1 MVFPPERAYRIADT
15 RHEIFD
21 GMGAF
26 LNGAR
31 WNSRGRRIIY
41 ASDSFAGALLEV
53 LVRTRIGRIPRRQA
67 WIEIEIPKNASV
79 EELDGRELPW
89 WLEKNSVTARRFG
102 DEWHGQRRTLLLI
115 VPSVAAGGVG
125 RNILINQDHPEF
137 PSLRAGAARP
147 VIWDERLF
155 SS

>member
-1 MVFPPERAYRIADT
+1 MAFRPERAYRIADG

-41 ASDSFAGALLEV
+41 ASDSFAGAMLEI

-67 WIEIEIPKNASV
+67 WIEIAIPQSV
-79 EELDGRELPW
+79 SLEELDQGDLPAW
-89 WLEKNSVTARRFG
+89 NEKNSVTARQFG
-102 DEWHGQRRTLLLI
+102 DEWSEQKRSLI
-115 VPSVAAGGVG
+115 LVVPSVAAGGVG

-137 PSLRAGAARP
+137 PSLHSSAPRP
-147 VIWDERLF
+147 VVWDERLF
-155 SS
+155 PS

>member
-1 MVFPPERAYRIADT
+1 MASRPERAYRIADS

-41 ASDSFAGALLEV
+41 ASDSFACAMLEV
-53 LVRTRIGRIPRRQA
+53 LARTRIGRMPRRHA
-67 WIEIEIPKNASV
+67 WIEIEIPRDTSV
-79 EELDGRELPW
+79 EELSAGDLPGW
-89 WLEKNSVTARRFG
+89 NDKDSAAAQSFG
-102 DEWHGQRRTLLLI
+102 DAWHQQRRTLLLV
-115 VPSVAAGGVG
+115 VPSVAAAGIG

-137 PSLRAGAARP
+137 PALRSSNPRP

-155 SS
+155 PS

>member
-1 MVFPPERAYRIADT
+1 MAFRPERAYRIADS

-31 WNSRGRRIIY
+31 WNSPGRRVIY
-41 ASDSFAGALLEV
+41 ASDSFAGAMLEV

-67 WIEIEIPKNASV
+67 WIEIAIPQSV
-79 EELDGRELPW
+79 SLEELDQGDLPAW
-89 WLEKNSVTARRFG
+89 NEKNSVTARQFG
-102 DEWHGQRRTLLLI
+102 DEWSEQKRSLI
-115 VPSVAAGGVG
+115 LVVPSVAAGGVG

-137 PSLRAGAARP
+137 PSLRSSDPRP
-147 VIWDERLF
+147 VVWDERLF
-155 SS
+155 PS

>member
-1 MVFPPERAYRIADT
+1 MVFRPERAYRIADS

-31 WNSRGRRIIY
+31 WNSPGARIIY
-41 ASDSFAGALLEV
+41 ASDSFAGARLEI
-53 LVRTRIGRIPRRQA
+53 LVRTRIGRIPHGQA
-67 WIEIEIPKNASV
+67 WVEIEIPRNVSM
-79 EELDGRELPW
+79 ELLGAGDLPGW
-89 WLEKNSVTARRFG
+89 NEKSSVTARKFG
-102 DEWHGQRRTLLLI
+102 DEWSQQQRTLILV

-137 PSLRAGAARP
+137 ASLRSSAARP
-147 VIWDERLF
+147 VVWDERLF